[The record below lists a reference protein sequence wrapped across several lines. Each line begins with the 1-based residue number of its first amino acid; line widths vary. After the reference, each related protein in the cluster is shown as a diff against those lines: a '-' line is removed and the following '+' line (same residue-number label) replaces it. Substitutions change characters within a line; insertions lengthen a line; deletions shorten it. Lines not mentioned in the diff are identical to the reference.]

1 MYDVKNDLWELKVKR
16 WRKEANNREKCAS
29 AVKEAK
35 LSEDYRAKKKL
46 K

>member
-1 MYDVKNDLWELKVKR
+1 VKR
-16 WRKEANNREKCAS
+16 WRQEANNREKCVS

-35 LSEDYRAKKKL
+35 FLEDYRAKKKV